1 MIKKFQ
7 IELLVLGVL
16 FVNIFVSYNIDIGF
30 YVFFVNLNNSLQY
43 IYLKEFFEQITVL
56 GDSAWYYIFS
66 LFLIIF
72 FYLLKKS
79 NYFKNFNSSIE
90 IYKNFSLFLFFALIV
105 TGLITQLLKHIIAR
119 PRPNYTSFED
129 GLGFNF
135 FSLNSEF
142 HSFPSGHTSTIFAVA
157 LVISFFTPRLKYF
170 LIFFAGIIA
179 LSRIAVG
186 AHFFTDVAGG
196 IAVSCLGIKLTKL
209 FLKRYFL
216 IDVTKEKILNL
227 NNKVFFSLVIF
238 LFLIIFLSV
247 GSSVDIYLSSLF
259 YYNKDQFLLQSYY
272 NLTVFFR
279 KIILPMVIVYIFI
292 LPAISL
298 FFPLK
303 IIFLNHKF
311 KFKDIVF
318 LWGSGILNLLVVV
331 NLLLKNNW
339 GRSRPGDI
347 IQLGGEENFT
357 PWYQISNS
365 CNTNCSFVSGDAA
378 VGFSIISL
386 YFLTKNEIFFWLS
399 LFFGTSLGLIRIMEG
414 GHFFSDV
421 VMSAIILFLSY
432 YFQTKYYLKKY
443 V

>member
-7 IELLVLGVL
+7 IELLILGVL
-16 FVNIFVSYNIDIGF
+16 FFNIFFSYNIDIGF
-30 YVFFVNLNNSLQY
+30 YIFFVNLNNSLQY

-72 FYLLKKS
+72 FYFIKKF
-79 NYFKNFNSSIE
+79 NYFKKFNSRIE

-105 TGLITQLLKHIIAR
+105 TGLLTQLLKHIMGR

-142 HSFPSGHTSTIFAVA
+142 HSFPSGHTSIIFTVA
-157 LVISFFTPRLKYF
+157 LVIAFFAPRLKYF

-179 LSRIAVG
+179 LSRISVG
-186 AHFFTDVAGG
+186 AHFFTDVAAG
-196 IAVSCLGIKLTKL
+196 IAVSCLGIKLTKF

-216 IDVTKEKILNL
+216 INLTKEKILNL
-227 NNKVFFSLVIF
+227 NNKIFFSLAIF
-238 LFLIIFLSV
+238 LFLIIFLTV
-247 GSSVDIYLSSLF
+247 GSSIDIHLSSLF
-259 YYNKDQFLLQSYY
+259 YYNKGQFLLQSYDS
-272 NLTVFFR
+272 LTVFFR
-279 KIILPMVIVYIFI
+279 KILLPMVIVYIFI

-303 IIFLNHKF
+303 IIFMNHKF
-311 KFKDIVF
+311 KFKDIIF
-318 LWGSGILNLLVVV
+318 LWGSGILNLLIVV

-399 LFFGTSLGLIRIMEG
+399 LFIGTSLGLIRIMEG
-414 GHFFSDV
+414 GHFLSDV
-421 VMSAIILFLSY
+421 VMSAVILFLSY

-443 V
+443 A